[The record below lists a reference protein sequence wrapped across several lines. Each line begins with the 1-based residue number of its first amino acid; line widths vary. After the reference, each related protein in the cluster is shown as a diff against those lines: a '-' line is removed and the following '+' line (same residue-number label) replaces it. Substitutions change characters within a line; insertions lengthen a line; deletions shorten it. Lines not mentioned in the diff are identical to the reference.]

1 MEEMTNVGNVVSVDA
16 AVDNAAPSNFSMDA
30 SIPMYDGTAG
40 HMLLGMGIGV
50 GIVALG
56 VGGYFL
62 VKKIIK
68 SSKEKKAAEAKA

>member
-1 MEEMTNVGNVVSVDA
+1 MEEMANVGNVVSMDA
-16 AVDNAAPSNFSMDA
+16 AVENAAPSDLGIDA

-50 GIVALG
+50 GLVALG

-68 SSKEKKAAEAKA
+68 NSKEKKAAEAKA